1 MKISVMRIALPL
13 LCLICCLLVGPAAA
27 AFIEVATPDS
37 INAGQSL
44 KVTGTTIAVK
54 SGYVVDI
61 VLYDTTST
69 KSEIDRQ
76 AVVIQGDG
84 TFEVTFDTDK
94 LRSGTYSV
102 EVQSRGEN
110 IFGGSSK
117 KIKIFKIVNRNDA
130 LTITSPKTQA
140 YDGTLQVAGTLA
152 KYADDGVKITVSDA
166 AGEIVYGPRW
176 VRTDAGVF
184 SATVPIRTGGTYTAE
199 IADNTSYVWTTRFTV
214 KGGEAQVTPT
224 VTQTPGPT
232 YSASAPASRGNP
244 AYFAIETLSGPVT
257 ISTSTGID
265 WVLEYIDE
273 KGQRSLVNKQGTT
286 APETVTLQATG
297 GVVYVKVTPQLYTD
311 TGTVTVAAENVRKIS
326 VDAAE
331 AGKFGD
337 PVPTTAQSPMPLGLV
352 LLALGAIFLLF
363 RKI

>member
-13 LCLICCLLVGPAAA
+13 LCLLCCLAAPASA
-27 AFIEVATPDS
+27 AFIEIATPDS
-37 INAGQSL
+37 INAGQTL
-44 KVTGTTIAVK
+44 EVTGTTVAVK
-54 SGYVVDI
+54 PGYVVDI

-84 TFEVTFDTDK
+84 TFEVTFETDS

-102 EVQSRGEN
+102 EVQSRGED

-117 KIKIFKIVNRNDA
+117 KIKIFKIVNRNDE
-130 LTITSPKTQA
+130 LSITSPKTQE

-152 KYADDGVKITVSDA
+152 KYGDDGVKVTVTDA
-166 AGEIVYGPRW
+166 YKATIYGPTW
-176 VRTDAGVF
+176 VRTDAGAF
-184 SATVPIRTGGTYTAE
+184 SASVPITSGGTYVAE
-199 IADNTSYVWTTRFTV
+199 IADRTGYVWTVRFTV
-214 KGGEAQVTPT
+214 TGGEAVQPTPT
-224 VTQTPGPT
+224 ATQTPGPT

-244 AYFAIETLSGPVT
+244 AYFAVETLGGPVT

-273 KGQRSLVNKQGTT
+273 KGQRSMVNSQGTT
-286 APETVTLQATG
+286 APESVTLQATG
-297 GVVYVKVTPQLYTD
+297 GVVYVKVTPQLYTE

-326 VDAAE
+326 VDAAV

-337 PVPTTAQSPMPLGLV
+337 PVPTTAQSPMPIGLV
-352 LLALGAIFLLF
+352 LLALGAVFLLF

>member
-13 LCLICCLLVGPAAA
+13 LCFLCCLAAPTA
-27 AFIEVATPDS
+27 ASFIEVATPDS
-37 INAGQSL
+37 INAGQPL
-44 KVTGTTIAVK
+44 EVTGTTIAVK

-61 VLYDTTST
+61 VLYDITSS
-69 KSEIDRQ
+69 KSEIGRE

-84 TFEVTFDTDK
+84 TFDVTFKTEN

-102 EVQSRGEN
+102 EVQSRGED

-117 KIKIFKIVNRNDA
+117 KIKIFKVVNRNDE
-130 LTITSPKTQA
+130 LSITSPKAQD
-140 YDGTLQVAGTLA
+140 YDGTLEVAGTLA
-152 KYADDGVKITVSDA
+152 KYGDDGVKVTVTDA
-166 AGEIVYGPRW
+166 SKATIFGPKW
-176 VRTDAGVF
+176 VRTDAGAF
-184 SATVPIRTGGTYTAE
+184 SATVPITSAGTYVAE
-199 IADNTSYVWTTRFTV
+199 IADRGGYAWTAQFTV
-214 KGGEAQVTPT
+214 KGGDAQVAPT

-244 AYFAIETLSGPVT
+244 AYFAIETLGGQVT

-273 KGQRSLVNKQGTT
+273 KGERSMVNNQGTT
-286 APETVTLQATG
+286 APESVTFPATG
-297 GVVYVKVTPQLYTD
+297 GVVYVKVTPQLYTE
-311 TGTVTVAAENVRKIS
+311 TGTVTVSAENVRKIS
-326 VDAAE
+326 VDATV

-352 LLALGAIFLLF
+352 LLALGVVFLLF